1 VARAAGVSHNHLT
14 RLFRAETGLPV
25 VGWIRQRRMARARH
39 LLTATTMSIPAV
51 AASVGINDLQA
62 FNKACRRELGGSPRA
77 VRAGA

>member
-1 VARAAGVSHNHLT
+1 
-14 RLFRAETGLPV
+14 
-25 VGWIRQRRMARARH
+25 MARARH

-62 FNKACRRELGGSPRA
+62 FNKACRRELGASPRV

>member
-1 VARAAGVSHNHLT
+1 
-14 RLFRAETGLPV
+14 V
-25 VGWIRQRRMARARH
+25 VGWIRQRRMARSRH

-62 FNKACRRELGGSPRA
+62 FNKACRRELGASPRA